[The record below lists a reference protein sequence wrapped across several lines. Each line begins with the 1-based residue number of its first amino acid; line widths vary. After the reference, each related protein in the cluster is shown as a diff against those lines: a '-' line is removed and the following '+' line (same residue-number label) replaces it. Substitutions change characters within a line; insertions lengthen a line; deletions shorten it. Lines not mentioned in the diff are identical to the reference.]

1 MPDQVHVQVLG
12 HLAVDAGLQRRITS
26 EVDTIAALVEVV
38 AHGVGISL
46 LPPAAIQMATGR
58 VVGLVTQPSI
68 PRELTLVTPLD
79 HPPSPAAK
87 ALLTLIETDS
97 ER

>member
-1 MPDQVHVQVLG
+1 
-12 HLAVDAGLQRRITS
+12 
-26 EVDTIAALVEVV
+26 
-38 AHGVGISL
+38 
-46 LPPAAIQMATGR
+46 MATGR